1 MMRAAVVAL
10 ALSLFPVAALAEEG
24 GARCSAD
31 EECTEY
37 FMDGEDVTATLRSSD
52 FTLLQGR
59 GRIHRTPLIRAR
71 VHFINEMLKTVED
84 L

>member
-52 FTLLQGR
+52 FTLLQGH
-59 GRIHRTPLIRAR
+59 GQFHRPPLIRAR